1 MKFQL
6 IDISYHIDYG
16 NPIIDLWGR
25 QENGEVAHVEVTG
38 FQPYFYIVPTDE
50 IRLLA
55 ELDNR
60 EIQWETVEKYLPLYY
75 QKNKTKCIKV
85 FVDLPGNIPKL
96 REELSQYGNIYEADI
111 LFRNKFLSDVDLH
124 GCDNLECSNRT
135 VHYTEISKAEAKII
149 PKVMAYDIEVLPPEI
164 GVPNPKNDQ
173 IIIISLVCND
183 GYKKL
188 LVAKDGTDTTE
199 REFLG
204 SELAVLKR
212 FIQLVKKVDPDIII
226 DYNGDHFDIP
236 YIIQRLQTY
245 NLIANIG
252 RDNREWQQRSFGG
265 NVETLITGRVHMDV
279 MKIIQKNFQLV
290 NYSLATTA
298 KEIIGKEK
306 LDVPAS
312 KMREIWNNNDIN
324 EFLEYAEVDAKLT
337 LDLLIETKLLDKYIA
352 IAKISGAL
360 LHNVINGGQTQLIE
374 PLLLKEFYKEER
386 LFPNRPTEAEM
397 EERKKCGKYEGAFVG
412 DPVLGL
418 HKNIAVIDAQSL
430 YPTSM
435 ISHNVCVTS
444 LSEDGTIIAP
454 NGAKY
459 ISRDIY
465 VGIIPRVLD
474 KLFQKRLD
482 AKAKMKIT
490 NDKAELD
497 YLDSIQYAIKIY
509 LNSMYGLTGFVGSRF
524 YIKDV
529 AASITSI
536 GRDAVLLAMNII
548 KNDGYEVF
556 GGDTDSVFIGMPTWR
571 SEKDIAIELEPT
583 LKKIND
589 SLIDP
594 MKFLFEHFFKSG
606 IFFAKKRYIL
616 LDNDDKYKIRGIE
629 MRRRDWAPI
638 VPKTMKVV
646 FDKILKEDDLE
657 GALKYAQTVII
668 NVGNYGNDGIDFSNG
683 NMDITDL
690 TITKKYGRIDY
701 KNKQPHAEL
710 VNRLTKENRN
720 VYGLGDR
727 VGYIIRRGNSKELL
741 YHKSVL
747 PEDILNGRYQIDSKY
762 YLERQLLPPLERIF
776 DVFNMSAL
784 LKNKGQTTFDR
795 W

>member
-16 NPIIDLWGR
+16 NPVINLWGR
-25 QENGEVAHVEVTG
+25 QENGEVAHIEVVG

-60 EIQWETVEKYLPLYY
+60 EIQWETVERYLPLYY

-85 FVDLPGNIPKL
+85 LVDLPGNIPKL

-279 MKIIQKNFQLV
+279 MKIIQKNFQLA
-290 NYSLATTA
+290 NYSLAITA

-374 PLLLKEFYKEER
+374 PLLLKEFYKENR

-397 EERKKCGKYEGAFVG
+397 EERKKYGKYEGAFVG

-418 HKNIAVIDAQSL
+418 HKNIAVVDAQSL

-444 LSEDGTIIAP
+444 LSEEGTIIAP

-524 YIKDV
+524 YIKDI

-629 MRRRDWAPI
+629 LRRRDWAPI
-638 VPKTMKVV
+638 TVKTMQRV
-646 FDKILKEDDLE
+646 FDLILKEDDLN
-657 GALKYAQTVII
+657 GALQYAQNAISAIRNYNI
-668 NVGNYGNDGIDFSNG
+668 NDDNNANVSIDNF
-683 NMDITDL
+683 I
-690 TITKKYGRIDY
+690 ITKKYGRTEY
-701 KNKQPHAEL
+701 TNLQPHAEL
-710 VNRLTKENRN
+710 VKRLMKENRN
-720 VYGLGDR
+720 EFGLGDR
-727 VGYIIRRGNSKELL
+727 VGYIIRCGNSKELL
-741 YHKSVL
+741 HQKSVL
-747 PEDILNGRYQIDSKY
+747 PEDILNGRYKLDSDY
-762 YLERQLLPPLERIF
+762 YINRQMFPPLERIF
-776 DVFNMSAL
+776 DVFNMSPL
-784 LKNKGQTTFDR
+784 LLNKGQTTFDSFT
-795 W
+795 

>member
-1 MKFQL
+1 MAF
-6 IDISYHIDYG
+6 
-16 NPIIDLWGR
+16 DL
-25 QENGEVAHVEVTG
+25 
-38 FQPYFYIVPTDE
+38 E
-50 IRLLA
+50 I
-55 ELDNR
+55 
-60 EIQWETVEKYLPLYY
+60 
-75 QKNKTKCIKV
+75 
-85 FVDLPGNIPKL
+85 
-96 REELSQYGNIYEADI
+96 
-111 LFRNKFLSDVDLH
+111 
-124 GCDNLECSNRT
+124 
-135 VHYTEISKAEAKII
+135 
-149 PKVMAYDIEVLPPEI
+149 LPPVV
-164 GVPNPKNDQ
+164 GVPDKNIDE
-173 IIIISLVCND
+173 IIIISFILND
-183 GYKKL
+183 GTKKL
-188 LVAKDGTDTTE
+188 LIAKPGVDTAT
-199 REFLG
+199 REFFNT
-204 SELAVLKR
+204 EEEILKR
-212 FIQLVKKVDPDIII
+212 FIQLVKKYDPDIICS
-226 DYNGDHFDIP
+226 YNGFAFDHP
-236 YIIQRLQTY
+236 YLDTRLLKY
-245 NLIANIG
+245 NLAANIG
-252 RDNREWQQRSFGG
+252 RDNRTWEIRNFGG
-265 NVETLITGRVHMDV
+265 KNEVIVTGRCMIDV
-279 MKIIQKNFQLV
+279 MHLIQRNFQLI
-290 NYSLATTA
+290 NYSLNTSA
-298 KEIIGKEK
+298 KELIGKEK

-374 PLLLKEFYKEER
+374 PLLLKEFYKENR

-418 HKNIAVIDAQSL
+418 HKNIAVVDAQSL

-490 NDKAELD
+490 NDKVELD

-509 LNSMYGLTGFVGSRF
+509 LNSMYGLTGFIGSRF

-629 MRRRDWAPI
+629 LRRRDWAPI
-638 VPKTMKVV
+638 TVKTMQRV
-646 FDKILKEDDLE
+646 FDLILKEDDLN
-657 GALKYAQTVII
+657 GALQYAQNAISAIRNYNI
-668 NVGNYGNDGIDFSNG
+668 NDDNNANVSLDDF
-683 NMDITDL
+683 I
-690 TITKKYGRIDY
+690 ITKKYGRIEY
-701 KNKQPHAEL
+701 TNLQPHAEL
-710 VNRLTKENRN
+710 VKRLMKENRN
-720 VYGLGDR
+720 EFGLGDR

-741 YHKSVL
+741 HQKSVL
-747 PEDILNGRYQIDSKY
+747 PEDILNGRYKLDSEY
-762 YLERQLLPPLERIF
+762 YINRQMFPPLERIF
-776 DVFNMSAL
+776 DVFNMSPL
-784 LKNKGQTTFDR
+784 LLNKGQTTFDR